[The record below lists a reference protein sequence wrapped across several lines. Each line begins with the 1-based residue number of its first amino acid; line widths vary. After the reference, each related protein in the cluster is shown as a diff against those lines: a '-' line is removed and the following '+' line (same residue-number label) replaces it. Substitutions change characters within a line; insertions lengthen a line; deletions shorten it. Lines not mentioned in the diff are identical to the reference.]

1 MKNFR
6 SIKGTHDILPEDS
19 YKWRH
24 LESIVHQVCAQ
35 FGYQEIRTP
44 IFEQNKLFSRSVG
57 EESDIVTKEMY
68 SWEDKEN
75 SFLTLRPELTAP
87 VARAYNQHNLGN
99 LSPIHR
105 FYYIG
110 PLFRR
115 ERPQKGRQ
123 RQFHQF
129 GIEAF
134 GSNFAEQDAEIIA
147 LAWHLLAHFRLTN
160 KIDLQVNSI
169 GTSECRAGYRAALK
183 QFLKPYFD
191 ELSEISKRRFNT
203 NPLRILDSKNKKEQ
217 TILKNGPRISDY
229 YTKDD
234 KEHFNE
240 VKTYLKAMNIP
251 FTINSG
257 LVRGLDYYT
266 KTVFEITS
274 NELGSQDA
282 LLGGGRYDS
291 LVETLGGKPTPGI
304 GFAAGI
310 ERILL
315 LINEENFKEHKPV
328 PDIYLICL
336 EKKGIPAS
344 LNIAKKLRLKGFNIV
359 SDPIRRSM
367 KAQMRDANKLR
378 ARYVLILGENE
389 LKDNT
394 IIFKSLESGKQES
407 IKQEKIVKYFDNLT
421 N

>member
-169 GTSECRAGYRAALK
+169 GTSECRAGYRDALK
-183 QFLKPYFD
+183 QFLKPHFD

-217 TILKNGPRISDY
+217 TILKNGPKISDY

-304 GFAAGI
+304 GFAAGM

-315 LINEENFKEHKPV
+315 LINEENFKQHRPT

-336 EKKGIPAS
+336 EKKGIPVS
-344 LNIAKKLRLKGFNIV
+344 LNIAKILRLKGLNIV
-359 SDPIRRSM
+359 SDPLRRSM

-378 ARYVLILGENE
+378 ARYVLILGESE

-394 IIFKSLESGKQES
+394 IIFKNLESGKQES